1 MIRHNPPHAT
11 DDTPRKRTLKELALE
26 EVRSFLILFVYLWIL
41 FGLFVLNQAVIERE
55 HGGTIVIQ
63 GFALLNALV
72 LAKVMLV
79 IEKLEL
85 ARWLRGLP
93 GAIVILYEALICTL
107 FFLAFH
113 FIERGVMNM
122 LTGHATATEPG
133 LGGGGLLGVVIVS
146 IILFVSMLPFFAF
159 KNVARA
165 IGPDRMWQILFH
177 RPGTP
182 R

>member
-1 MIRHNPPHAT
+1 MTSHS
-11 DDTPRKRTLKELALE
+11 PRGDEGEAAAKTLKDRAIE
-26 EVRSFLILFVYLWIL
+26 EVRSFLILFVYLWVF

-55 HGGTIVIQ
+55 HGGTVVIQ

-85 ARWLRGLP
+85 ARWVRGLP
-93 GAIVILYEALICTL
+93 GAVVILYEAVICTF

-113 FIERGVMNM
+113 FIERTVVDM
-122 LTGHATATEPG
+122 LKGHASATEPG
-133 LGGGGLLGVVIVS
+133 LGGGGVLGIVIIA

-165 IGPDRMWQILFH
+165 IGSDRMWQILFQ
-177 RPGTP
+177 RPGAP

>member
-1 MIRHNPPHAT
+1 MTSHSPHDFNGETA
-11 DDTPRKRTLKELALE
+11 RKRSLKELAIE
-26 EVRSFLILFVYLWIL
+26 EVRSFLILFFYLWVL

-55 HGGTIVIQ
+55 HGGTIVVQ

-85 ARWLRGLP
+85 ARWVRGLP
-93 GAIVILYEALICTL
+93 GVVVILYEALICTF
-107 FFLAFH
+107 FFLTFH
-113 FIERGVMNM
+113 FIERGVVHM
-122 LTGHATATEPG
+122 LKGHATATEPG
-133 LGGGGLLGVVIVS
+133 LGGGGILGVVIIS

-165 IGPDRMWQILFH
+165 IGTDRMWQILFH
-177 RPGTP
+177 RPGAS